1 LTQRKSE
8 TLDRALRSNAL
19 FLLLLVLVPSIA
31 VLVLVLSIAV
41 LVLVLVLDPSET
53 VSVRWINRVN
63 IDTIRFKLVFLFRL
77 SSESLAAIDHERG
90 VRDH

>member
-19 FLLLLVLVPSIA
+19 FLLLLVLV
-31 VLVLVLSIAV
+31 LSIA
-41 LVLVLVLDPSET
+41 VLVLVLDPSET